1 MRTIVKIIIRIL
13 FPLFKIIILS
23 IIPKF
28 FQILRNKRSPIP
40 SLIFIQRILTLL
52 FTCTIEPETYGI
64 AIRKEEKGRKK
75 EKERE
80 EKKKEKRNER
90 GLIYV
95 SASFLD
101 PATWNAC
108 T

>member
-64 AIRKEEKGRKK
+64 AIRKKEKGRKK

-80 EKKKEKRNER
+80 GKKKEKRNER